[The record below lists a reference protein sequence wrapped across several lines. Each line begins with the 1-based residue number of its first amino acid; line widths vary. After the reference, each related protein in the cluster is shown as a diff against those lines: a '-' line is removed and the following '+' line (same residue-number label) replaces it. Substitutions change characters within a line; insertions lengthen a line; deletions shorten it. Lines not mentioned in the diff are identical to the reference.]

1 MLFRA
6 PEIKIGLEND
16 IMCGLIDVQ
25 NMPEMDMMI
34 CEPWELTSLNIIGR
48 TNELVLYVIVIGLI
62 VA

>member
-1 MLFRA
+1 MIFRA

-34 CEPWELTSLNIIGR
+34 CEL
-48 TNELVLYVIVIGLI
+48 
-62 VA
+62 